1 MSETPGARVSV
12 QARERAL
19 LELSEHLSAGLLSVT
34 EFDER
39 SAAIAAAASTT
50 ELAEVFADLPGST
63 PPSAPLRPANPALS
77 FAVLGGL
84 AALLALVLA
93 LVFGGWLW
101 LVLLVVVLACAPLIP
116 AIVRHLRT
124 ADHP

>member
-39 SAAIAAAASTT
+39 SAAIAAASSTT
-50 ELAEVFADLPGST
+50 ELAEVFADLPGVT

-116 AIVRHLRT
+116 VIVRRLRT

>member
-19 LELSEHLSAGLLSVT
+19 LELSEHLSTGRLSVT

-39 SAAIAAAASTT
+39 SAAIAAASSTT
-50 ELAEVFADLPGST
+50 ELAEVFADLPGIT
-63 PPSAPLRPANPALS
+63 PPSAPPRPTDPALA
-77 FAVLGGL
+77 FAVLGGV

-101 LVLLVVVLACAPLIP
+101 LVLLVVVLACAPLTP
-116 AIVRHLRT
+116 AIVRRLRIT
-124 ADHP
+124 DRP